1 MDVRVLIFREKD
13 FPSVDGVEIDPQE
26 LIEALPPVES
36 VRTVGLD
43 ELKKQLKRDSVDLL
57 VNPYGSAFP
66 KAAWP
71 EIYEFLA
78 AGGNLLNL
86 GGAPFSVPV
95 RRDGSAWHQEIRQTA
110 YHRELMINQVFPVET
125 AGAKSYDTMPT
136 EPLLSGLI
144 DDFSCDRVFELEAR
158 FTSKSDL
165 PGKIGSS
172 GSREAILRPLL
183 YGLDAQGRRVA
194 APIVAIDRVF
204 GPFAGGRWVLANF
217 TSASVPRKEIIQRPA
232 TFAALGPCEFQVRP
246 SFACY
251 YTDERASFAVHIN
264 RFEKAPQSLGLLLKI
279 RKDNVTV
286 TTRNV
291 DLTGFRSPYYH
302 VIPLEI
308 PLSPGAYTVEA
319 VLSTGDPAL
328 TEKFAPHCVTG
339 FWCYDA
345 VLVSKTQPLSAG
357 KDFFMR
363 DNNVSPL
370 VGTTYMASDVHR
382 KFLFEPN
389 PAVWERDFEEMKS
402 IGVNVVRTGIWTAF
416 RHVMLNPGAPNEG
429 VMRALTAFLLSAA
442 RHDITVIFTLFAFTP
457 EAWEGVNPF
466 LDPRSI
472 QAQKEYVA
480 AFAWRFSQFNNLMWD
495 LINEPSFPGCGKY
508 WTSRPNYDPFEERA
522 WREWIEARHPS
533 GDLEEAWRATPRTG
547 AGLPDLHDFEDH
559 QTYQN
564 RTPIRALDYRLFVQD
579 VFNRWARRMTAV
591 IRQNGNPRQLITVGP
606 DEFGAGECPNPQ
618 FHWKEVDFTCTH
630 TWWRN
635 DDLLWSGLVTKVPG
649 KPSLVEET
657 GIMPLVNPD
666 KMHRRTEEDC
676 RNLLERKFVMAF
688 ASGGAGVIEWV
699 WNTNVYMASD
709 CETGIGFHR
718 ADFTQKPEL
727 GIMPAMAAFV
737 REARPYFADRRPED
751 VCMVIPHSNMFSV
764 RDHATP
770 ATRACVR
777 AMHYHC
783 GVPMRAVGEYSLEN
797 LGKPRLI
804 VVPSP
809 RALGQGAWETLV
821 KAMEEGAAL
830 LATGPID
837 WDEYWRPT
845 DRLSKFD
852 MQAETR
858 PVTREEEA
866 IIFGTEHRLS
876 FGGEKVHR
884 VDKAVI
890 GGQSGFAKV
899 EACGA
904 GKLIYA
910 PLPFELAD
918 NVEPT
923 AALYQFAL
931 KQAVLEPPF
940 SVEKIDP
947 CVLIRPQ
954 FFEEAVLYSI
964 VSETDAD
971 KEFELTDKLT
981 GRTLSVKAPA
991 QRAIMFLLSRPDG
1004 KVLAE
1009 YGGGVTRDT

>member
-1 MDVRVLIFREKD
+1 MDMRVLIFYEKD
-13 FPSVDGVEIDPQE
+13 FPFVDTVELSSQE
-26 LIEALPPVES
+26 LIAALPPVES

-43 ELKKQLKRDSVDLL
+43 ELRKQLRRDSVDLL
-57 VNPYGSAFP
+57 INPYGSAFP

-71 EIYEFLA
+71 EIYEYLA

-95 RRDGSAWHQEIRQTA
+95 KREGGAWRQEIRQTA
-110 YHRELMINQVFPVET
+110 YHRELTINQTFPVET
-125 AGAKSYDTMPT
+125 AGVKSYDTIPT

-144 DDFSCDRVFELEAR
+144 EDFACERVFELEAR
-158 FTSKSDL
+158 FTSKDDR
-165 PGKIGSS
+165 PGEVGTS
-172 GSREAILRPLL
+172 GSREAVLRPLL
-183 YGLDAQGRRVA
+183 YGLDAQGHRVA
-194 APIVAIDRVF
+194 APIIAIDRVF

-217 TSASVPRKEIIQRPA
+217 TSSSVPRKEILQRLA

-251 YTDERASFAVHIN
+251 YTDERAVFAVHIN
-264 RFEKAPQSLGLLLKI
+264 RFEKAQQSLGLLLKI

-286 TTRNV
+286 TTQNV
-291 DLTGFRSPYYH
+291 EISDFRSPYYH

-308 PLSPGAYTVEA
+308 PLSPGTYGVEA

-328 TEKFAPHCVTG
+328 SEKFASYCVTG

-345 VLVSKTQPLSAG
+345 TLVSKTRPLSAG
-357 KDFFMR
+357 EDFFMR
-363 DNNVSPL
+363 DSNVSPL

-389 PAVWERDFEEMKS
+389 PAVWERDFAEMKS
-402 IGVNVVRTGIWTAF
+402 AGVNAVRTGIWTAF

-480 AFAWRFSQFNNLMWD
+480 AFAWRFSKFNNLMWD
-495 LINEPSFPGCGKY
+495 LINEPSFPGRGKY

-547 AGLPDLHDFEDH
+547 ADLPDLHDFEDH
-559 QTYQN
+559 QTYQD
-564 RTPIRALDYRLFVQD
+564 RTPMRALDYRLFVQD
-579 VFNRWARRMTAV
+579 IFNRWVREMAAV

-618 FHWKEVDFTCTH
+618 FHWREVDFTCTH

-635 DDLLWSGLVTKVPG
+635 DDLLWSGLVSKVPG
-649 KPSLVEET
+649 KPSLIEET

-666 KMHRRTEEDC
+666 KMNRRTEEDC

-688 ASGGAGVIEWV
+688 ASGGAGVIQWI
-699 WNTNVYMASD
+699 WNTNVYMTSD

-727 GIMPAMAAFV
+727 EILPAMAAFI
-737 REARPYFADRRPED
+737 REARPHLEDRQPED
-751 VCMVIPHSNMFSV
+751 ACMVIPHSNMFSV
-764 RDHATP
+764 RDHATA

-777 AMHYHC
+777 VMHYHC

-804 VVPSP
+804 VLPSP
-809 RALGQGAWETLV
+809 RALSQDAWETLV

-830 LATGPID
+830 LVTGPID
-837 WDEYWRPT
+837 WDEYWRPV

-866 IIFGTEHRLS
+866 IVFGTEHRLS

-890 GGQSGFAKV
+890 GGQSGFVRV
-899 EACGA
+899 EACGS
-904 GKLIYA
+904 GKLLYA

-931 KQAVLEPPF
+931 KQAVVEPQF
-940 SVEKIDP
+940 SVEKMDP

-954 FFEEAVLYSI
+954 IFEEAVLYSI

-971 KEFELTDKLT
+971 KKFELADKLT
-981 GRTLSVKAPA
+981 GRTLSVEVPA
-991 QRAIMFLLSRPDG
+991 QRAVMFLLGPDG
-1004 KVLAE
+1004 KVVAQ
-1009 YGGGVTRDT
+1009 YGGGVAKEA